1 MSLIIGLTG
10 GIVSGKS
17 TVANMFKKLGAEI
30 IDADIIGHNI
40 ITPHK
45 PAWKKIIEIFGKNI
59 LKKDLFIDRKKL
71 GYLVFNNKK
80 LLKKLNEITHPDI
93 EKAIIQKINNFK
105 NSKHANTKVIIIDAP
120 LIYET
125 GIDRLMDKIILVNL
139 KEKEQIK
146 RLAQRNGFTK
156 EESLKRIKSQI
167 PNKEKAEKADYI
179 INNNDSLENTRK
191 QAIIIWQELMKIISK
206 KRCKN

>member
-1 MSLIIGLTG
+1 MSLIVGLTG

-17 TVANMFKKLGAEI
+17 TVANIFKNLGAVV
-30 IDADIIGHNI
+30 IDADRIGHNV

-45 PAWKKIIEIFGKNI
+45 PAWEKLIKIFGKNI
-59 LKKDLFIDRKKL
+59 LKEDLFIDRKKL

-80 LLKKLNEITHPDI
+80 LLKKLNEITHPEI
-93 EKAIIQKINNFK
+93 EKIIIQKINKYKESNYFY
-105 NSKHANTKVIIIDAP
+105 NKVLMIDAP

-125 GIDRLMDKIILVNL
+125 GIDYLMDKIILVNL

-146 RLAQRNGFTK
+146 RLAKRNGFTR

-167 PNKEKAEKADYI
+167 SNDKKVEKADYI
-179 INNNDSLENTRK
+179 INNNHSLENTKK
-191 QAIIIWQELMKIISK
+191 QVVIIWQELTKVVSDD
-206 KRCKN
+206 RLDA